1 MTSPDDSLQL
11 TATELRMATFRLARR
26 LRCARAADSMS
37 DAQLAVLADLRMN
50 GRRTIS
56 TLAERER
63 VTAPSMTNTINGLE
77 EQGYVT
83 RAVDEDDR
91 RRVQVEITDAGAE
104 LVVETVRRRDVLL
117 ADMLADLDFT
127 EDELTTLREA
137 SILMRRVTDR

>member
-1 MTSPDDSLQL
+1 
-11 TATELRMATFRLARR
+11 
-26 LRCARAADSMS
+26 
-37 DAQLAVLADLRMN
+37 
-50 GRRTIS
+50 
-56 TLAERER
+56 
-63 VTAPSMTNTINGLE
+63 MTNTINGLE

-104 LVVETVRRRDVLL
+104 LVVETIRRRDVLL

-137 SILMRRVTDR
+137 SVLMRRVTDR

>member
-104 LVVETVRRRDVLL
+104 LVVETIRRRDVLL

-137 SILMRRVTDR
+137 SMLMRRVTDR

>member
-1 MTSPDDSLQL
+1 MTSLDDSLQL
-11 TATELRMATFRLARR
+11 TATELRMAAFRLARR
-26 LRCARAADSMS
+26 LRSVRATDATS
-37 DAQLAVLADLRMN
+37 DAQLAVLADLRMH

-104 LVVETVRRRDVLL
+104 LVVETIRRRDELL
-117 ADMLADLDFT
+117 ADMLAELDFT
-127 EDELTTLREA
+127 EDELTTLRDA
-137 SILMRRVTDR
+137 SVLMRRVTDR

>member
-50 GRRTIS
+50 GRRTVS

-104 LVVETVRRRDVLL
+104 LVVETIRRRDVLL

>member
-104 LVVETVRRRDVLL
+104 LVVETIRRRDVLL